1 MTFSRWARKMVA
13 DTLQPAA
20 RLESCEN
27 WRTRFVIAA
36 LFCLGIILGGNADA
50 QEQRRRVLILYPYNN
65 LFPTSILTGDATIRR
80 LNARAGAS
88 LELYT
93 EFLDLG
99 RFSGA
104 AYEEQAALALANKYR
119 DRRPEIVIA
128 LGPRAL
134 RFVVRNRELS
144 HLDVP
149 VVFCCTSRARLARLN
164 STSDLTGIISE
175 FKIADTL
182 ALAKHLQP
190 NAREIAIVAGASE
203 FDKTSVGIARR
214 QLANFEKDYKI
225 TELVGLRHEVL
236 IENIKRLPRDTI
248 VILLTMFTD
257 GAGRPYITPELVPEL
272 SEASTAPIY
281 TPYEAYLGRGVV
293 GGNSNSLQKVGAEVA
308 DLALEVL
315 GGTDPAAMPPRLTG
329 GNANR
334 VDWRQVKRWGFKENA
349 LPSGTDIR
357 YRMPTLWEHYHWHI
371 IGIIALILVLTAI
384 IAILAIERRR
394 RRGAEVDLRQ
404 RVLEVFHL
412 NSSAVAGAL
421 SASVVHEIRQPLGAI
436 MNYAEAASLHLKT
449 EPPNIERVEQ
459 ILASIRLDDKRAVD
473 IVAHLRELLKKRDE
487 TELEQ
492 FNLNDVVHEA
502 VQIVRPEARKRG
514 IDINACQTTGRLE
527 VRGDRIQLRQVIL
540 NLAMNAL
547 DAMQNCAPGGK
558 VFVETAMASDSTA
571 EVIVVRLRDRHQ
583 R

>member
-1 MTFSRWARKMVA
+1 MDAGWSA
-13 DTLQPAA
+13 
-20 RLESCEN
+20 
-27 WRTRFVIAA
+27 VI
-36 LFCLGIILGGNADA
+36 
-50 QEQRRRVLILYPYNN
+50 Q
-65 LFPTSILTGDATIRR
+65 
-80 LNARAGAS
+80 
-88 LELYT
+88 
-93 EFLDLG
+93 
-99 RFSGA
+99 
-104 AYEEQAALALANKYR
+104 
-119 DRRPEIVIA
+119 
-128 LGPRAL
+128 
-134 RFVVRNRELS
+134 
-144 HLDVP
+144 
-149 VVFCCTSRARLARLN
+149 
-164 STSDLTGIISE
+164 
-175 FKIADTL
+175 
-182 ALAKHLQP
+182 
-190 NAREIAIVAGASE
+190 
-203 FDKTSVGIARR
+203 
-214 QLANFEKDYKI
+214 
-225 TELVGLRHEVL
+225 
-236 IENIKRLPRDTI
+236 
-248 VILLTMFTD
+248 
-257 GAGRPYITPELVPEL
+257 
-272 SEASTAPIY
+272 
-281 TPYEAYLGRGVV
+281 
-293 GGNSNSLQKVGAEVA
+293 NSLQKVGAEVA

-315 GGTDPAAMPPRLTG
+315 GGTDPAAMPPRPTG

-334 VDWRQVKRWGFKENA
+334 VDWRQIKRWGFKESA
-349 LPSGTDIR
+349 LPRGTDIR
-357 YRMPTLWEHYHWHI
+357 YRMPTLWEQYHWHI

-384 IAILAIERRR
+384 VATLAIERRR

-514 IDINACQTTGRLE
+514 LDINACQTTGRLE

-571 EVIVVRLRDRHQ
+571 EVIVADLGIGISADKLNQVFDAFYTTKRHGTGLGLPIA
-583 R
+583 RSIIETYGGKIWADKRAGGGAVFYFTLPLSRMAVA